1 MGCVSLLWEESVK
14 NTSHHENPS
23 DAVQMQ
29 GKQLQERVYGK
40 CMNAKDAIEIV
51 VKDAVELQ
59 SAKPLEPDKL
69 SEEAKLRIYK
79 LIVNEIGKHFYNCEM
94 RMSFKDF
101 ILVEDC
107 IRKVLQGEQDE

>member
-1 MGCVSLLWEESVK
+1 
-14 NTSHHENPS
+14 
-23 DAVQMQ
+23 MQ
-29 GKQLQERVYGK
+29 GKQLQDRVYGE

-59 SAKPLEPDKL
+59 STKPLEPDEL
-69 SEEAKLRIYK
+69 SDEMKFQIYN

-107 IRKVLQGEQDE
+107 IKNVLQGE